1 MVRGVYE
8 AILGSYL
15 FLVILLR
22 GCLTWI
28 CITIARP
35 VPSRHILYRLQVE
48 GRYSLG
54 CSPAQCLV
62 SGGIRQS
69 GYLGCLILLL
79 NSSCLISVADKELLA
94 GLFVIDSLARQY
106 VAVNWLH

>member
-8 AILGSYL
+8 AILGSF

-35 VPSRHILYRLQVE
+35 VPSRLQVG